1 MFSHIK
7 KEMMPDIEERILKS
21 IKSFE
26 NEHV

>member
-7 KEMMPDIEERILKS
+7 LEMMPDIEEKILKCV
-21 IKSFE
+21 KSFE